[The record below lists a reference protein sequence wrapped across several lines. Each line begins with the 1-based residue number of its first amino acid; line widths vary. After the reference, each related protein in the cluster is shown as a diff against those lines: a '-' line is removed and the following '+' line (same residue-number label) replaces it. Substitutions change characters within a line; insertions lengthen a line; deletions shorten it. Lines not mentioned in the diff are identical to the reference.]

1 MKKLL
6 MILVILV
13 GLTSCRK
20 DGLEPIVPGNG
31 PDKILRT
38 DIKEGINGT
47 QFYCYY
53 KFASAPEEGT
63 AFMGASMIANG
74 QYVEFLIKEL
84 VPWPENPEYYY
95 CVISTAEKHGNEF
108 KAQFITTKEN
118 PYRGGQKDPNMEKS
132 IFYQPTTE
140 TINFRW

>member
-13 GLTSCRK
+13 GLNACRK
-20 DGLEPIVPGNG
+20 EGLNEALIPGNG
-31 PDKILRT
+31 PDKIFRT
-38 DIKEGINGT
+38 EIKEKTNGT

-63 AFMGASMIANG
+63 AFMGASMIDNG
-74 QYVEFLIKEL
+74 RYTEFLIKEL
-84 VPWPENPEYYY
+84 MPWPENPEYYY
-95 CVISTAEKHGNEF
+95 CVISTAEKHGDEF
-108 KAQFITTKEN
+108 KAQFVTTKN
-118 PYRGGQKDPNMEKS
+118 PYRGGTPDPNMEKS